1 MFIPQLAASGLGLL
15 AQIPAIINQK
25 RTSMLQAEDA
35 KKLDEAARN
44 VKKRDIRKEYK
55 EVSEDARL
63 LAQSG
68 MPTYGAA
75 KANIDANSA
84 NALRSI
90 REASPYGGVTA
101 DAISAVLGNQ
111 NKELVNLDA
120 TQGEFKL
127 RNRQNAMQELK
138 GIGAEEER
146 LVQEQLAEKREIM
159 ANAKAL
165 REASTANKQI
175 ALENIGSTVAG
186 LGTSLGK
193 GISAGADIKTM
204 KDDLSSGKLT
214 QSEFEAKRRNALF
227 GTNATGNSW
236 MSSVANMGKSGNVDS
251 NVGAQLGSIAS
262 SSTTPQATGGK
273 TVTKD
278 EFINLAKKLVDEGK
292 AKTISEGYDLLWNDG
307 YKY

>member
-15 AQIPAIINQK
+15 AQIPSMVNQFQVAKEQKK
-25 RTSMLQAEDA
+25 RAGELQAEA
-35 KKLDEAARN
+35 KN
-44 VKKRDIRKEYK
+44 VKKRDIRPEFMTALN
-55 EVSEDARL
+55 EAEL

-101 DAISAVLGNQ
+101 DAISAVLANQ
-111 NKELVNLDA
+111 NKELTNLDA

-146 LVQEQLAEKREIM
+146 LTQEQLDEKRKIM
-159 ANAKAL
+159 ASAEAL
-165 REASTANKQI
+165 LQSSTANKQN
-175 ALENIGSTVAG
+175 ALETVGSTVAG

-193 GISAGADIKTM
+193 GISAGADIATL
-204 KDDLSSGKLT
+204 KDKLASDKIS
-214 QSEFEAKRRNALF
+214 QIDFDAQRRNILF
-227 GTNATGNSW
+227 GTNATGNNW
-236 MSSVANMGKSGNVDS
+236 MSSVANMGS
-251 NVGAQLGSIAS
+251 AS
-262 SSTTPQATGGK
+262 SSGAGAGTQIGSITPTATTPQATS
-273 TVTKD
+273 
-278 EFINLAKKLVDEGK
+278 EINLADQLVKAGRFATIEEAIAFLNKSGFKLGK
-292 AKTISEGYDLLWNDG
+292 
-307 YKY
+307 